1 METSLSRLGILH
13 AAEIKVI
20 DSPDCLP
27 IGLPLFR
34 LDHLFHHMGHLC
46 AILRSDGAF
55 FFSGFNHLNTKMTE
69 QDIYRRSAEAYA
81 APDQGGNKSKTQEL
95 IQKIFQ
101 DAFDAGFSFEEI
113 DASLHDKRS
122 CG

>member
-1 METSLSRLGILH
+1 MSRLGILH

-20 DSPDCLP
+20 DSPGCLP

-34 LDHLFHHMGHLC
+34 LDHLFHHIGHLC
-46 AILRSDGAF
+46 AILRLDGAF
-55 FFSGFNHLNTKMTE
+55 FFQALFNHLNTKMTK

-81 APDQGGNKSKTQEL
+81 ALDQWGITQKL